1 MLSRVAETI
10 YWMNRYIERAE
21 NIARFIHV
29 NLHLMLDLPHGA
41 AGNSGAGGG
50 GQWQP
55 LIWTTGDEKDFMDRY
70 PEATQEN
77 VMQFLTFDKENP
89 NSIVSCIR
97 FARENARSIREVISS
112 EMWCTLNSFYL
123 MVTDHSAPAKAAG
136 DPHAFYTDI
145 KTACALFLG
154 ESEVTMSHGEG
165 WHFGRLARLLERAD
179 KTSRILDVKYYI
191 LLPKVEYVGMPLDT
205 IQWAALLKSTSALEM
220 FRQRYPTIT
229 PKRVSEFLLLD
240 REFPRTVL
248 HCISKVQESLR
259 TITGSAEHTYS
270 NPPEQKLGRLLADLN
285 YANIDEITK
294 TGLHEYIDSLQTRI
308 NQIDDAIHHT
318 FFGLQSAESETGQS
332 QDQTMV
338 SI

>member
-1 MLSRVAETI
+1 MQAE
-10 YWMNRYIERAE
+10 
-21 NIARFIHV
+21 
-29 NLHLMLDLPHGA
+29 G
-41 AGNSGAGGG
+41 
-50 GQWQP
+50 
-55 LIWTTGDEKDFMDRY
+55 
-70 PEATQEN
+70 
-77 VMQFLTFDKENP
+77 
-89 NSIVSCIR
+89 
-97 FARENARSIREVISS
+97 
-112 EMWCTLNSFYL
+112 
-123 MVTDHSAPAKAAG
+123 
-136 DPHAFYTDI
+136 I
-145 KTACALFLG
+145 KP
-154 ESEVTMSHGEG
+154 
-165 WHFGRLARLLERAD
+165 
-179 KTSRILDVKYYI
+179 ILDTCADAQFSLGGEIGRRLEAVTRQWI
-191 LLPKVEYVGMPLDT
+191 LPAPYANPGM
-205 IQWAALLKSTSALEM
+205 LEM